1 MSSRYAG
8 RKIVRNVSKIY
19 EKMINKKGVQHID
32 QYKTPRL
39 KHPAAAERATLTRVK
54 HVWKVGDRYWKL
66 SSEHYGTP
74 KYWWVIGWY
83 NQKPTENMLNVGDSI
98 IIPKPLEQ
106 VLDLLRY
113 Y

>member
-39 KHPAAAERATLTRVK
+39 KHPAAAERATLTC
-54 HVWKVGDRYWKL
+54 
-66 SSEHYGTP
+66 
-74 KYWWVIGWY
+74 
-83 NQKPTENMLNVGDSI
+83 
-98 IIPKPLEQ
+98 
-106 VLDLLRY
+106 
-113 Y
+113 